1 MVFVDRLIE
10 GLDASYVIVD
20 NAGAVYESVAY
31 LKDKGHRKIGAVVGP
46 ANIYTS
52 KKRFEGFIKAIKD
65 FKLETEE
72 HWILPGEYSVDVSR
86 KVIKDLFSKTRN
98 LPTALIS
105 FNNIMTIG
113 ILEAFEDM
121 GVEIP
126 KDISLISFD
135 DAPWHRFSKVPITS
149 IEQPVEEMGI
159 IAATIL
165 MDFLN
170 SSKKEYRKVVLKA
183 RLVER
188 DSVRH
193 LD

>member
-1 MVFVDRLIE
+1 
-10 GLDASYVIVD
+10 
-20 NAGAVYESVAY
+20 
-31 LKDKGHRKIGAVVGP
+31 
-46 ANIYTS
+46 
-52 KKRFEGFIKAIKD
+52 
-65 FKLETEE
+65 
-72 HWILPGEYSVDVSR
+72 
-86 KVIKDLFSKTRN
+86 
-98 LPTALIS
+98 
-105 FNNIMTIG
+105 MTIG

-135 DAPWHRFSKVPITS
+135 DAPWHRFNKVPITS

-188 DSVRH
+188 DSVRY